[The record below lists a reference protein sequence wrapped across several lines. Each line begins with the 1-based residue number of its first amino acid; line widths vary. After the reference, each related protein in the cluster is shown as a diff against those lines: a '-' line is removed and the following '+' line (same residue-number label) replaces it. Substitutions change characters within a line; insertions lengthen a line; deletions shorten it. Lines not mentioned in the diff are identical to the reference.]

1 MAVVQIS
8 RIQIRRGKGTN
19 GIPQLAGGEFGW
31 AVDNR
36 ALYIG
41 NGSVAE
47 GSPAVGNTKII
58 TEHDD
63 LFSLANSYTY
73 LNGVTVQTG
82 ASATAPIKRT
92 LQSRLDEI
100 VNIKSFGATGD
111 GATDETVAIQRAIDQ
126 LFINSSTKG
135 TEQSRVRLYIPA
147 GLYKV
152 SATIYVPPYCTI
164 YGDGAD
170 KTKFSMTGNAPVFQ
184 TVNSSSTPGNYANDS
199 TSTTLNQA
207 SNIHLEGFTIATVS
221 TADPAIK
228 LQSCKMSNFKEI
240 KITGPWTTGTA
251 INTANSGM
259 ELESLSS
266 IVSTQQNKFDHIH
279 FNGLGVGIASDDDIY
294 GNHWHCSHFE
304 NLGHGVMFGEGTA
317 LGAQGQI
324 TAPCKNSI
332 SHSQFSNID
341 KEAIVITQG
350 VNNTSTHNTF
360 EGVGNVGGN
369 EGNAQYS
376 IIDFANA
383 GNSSIEDFFARTA
396 DLGYNQTYIST
407 YKYVSE
413 IKGKVNATLGGLNSL
428 EVQEASSSTYF
439 FRLPGDYSRTYTI
452 EYDYSSS
459 VANAQRSGKMTIML
473 DVSTNTLLFE
483 DEYNYQGDSNYEN
496 ALTFTAATVNTD
508 GNLGVDTVIV
518 SMLNSIT
525 NDQGEFNYKIKV
537 RS

>member
-8 RIQIRRGKGTN
+8 RIQVRRGKGTS

-58 TEHDD
+58 TQHDD

-73 LNGVTVQTG
+73 LNGVSVQTG

-92 LQSRLDEI
+92 LQSRLDEL

-111 GATDETVAIQRAIDQ
+111 GAVDETVAIQRAIDQ
-126 LFINSSTKG
+126 LYINSSTKG

-147 GLYKV
+147 GRYKV
-152 SATIYVPPYCTI
+152 SATIYIPPYTTI
-164 YGDGAD
+164 YGDGVD
-170 KTKFSMTGNAPVFQ
+170 KTKFDMTGNAPVFQ
-184 TVNSSSTPGNYANDS
+184 TVNSSSTPGNYADDS

-240 KITGPWTTGTA
+240 KITGPWTTGTT
-251 INTANSGM
+251 INTANAGM
-259 ELESLSS
+259 ELESLSAL
-266 IVSTQQNKFDHIH
+266 VGTQDNKFDHIH
-279 FNGLGVGIASDDDIY
+279 FTGLSVGIASDDDVY
-294 GNHWHCSHFE
+294 GNHWHCSHFT
-304 NLGHGVMFGEGTA
+304 NLGHGIVFGEGTA
-317 LGAQGQI
+317 LGAQGQS
-324 TAPCKNSI
+324 TAPCRNSI
-332 SHSQFSNID
+332 SHSQFSEID
-341 KEAIVITQG
+341 KEAIMITQG
-350 VNNTSTHNTF
+350 TNNSSTHNTF

-376 IIDFANA
+376 VIDFNNP

-439 FRLPGDYSRTYTI
+439 FRLPGDYSRTYDI
-452 EYDYSSS
+452 EYQYASN
-459 VANAQRSGKMTIML
+459 VVNARRTGTMSFML
-473 DVSTNTLLFE
+473 DVATNALSFV
-483 DEYNYQGDSNYEN
+483 DDFSYQGDSNYEN
-496 ALTFTAATVNTD
+496 SLSFTAATVNTD

-518 SMLNSIT
+518 SMLNSTT

>member
-8 RIQIRRGKGTN
+8 RIQVRRGKGTN

-63 LFSLANSYTY
+63 LFTLANTYTY

-82 ASATAPIKRT
+82 PSSTSPVKRT

-126 LFINSSTKG
+126 LYINSSTKG

-152 SATIYVPPYCTI
+152 SATIYLPPYTTI
-164 YGDGAD
+164 YGDGMD
-170 KTKFSMTGNAPVFQ
+170 KTKFNMTGNAPVFQ
-184 TVNSSSTPGNYANDS
+184 TVNSSSTPGNYADDS

-207 SNIHLEGFTIATVS
+207 TNIHLEGFTITTVAT
-221 TADPAIK
+221 AQPAVK
-228 LQSCKMSNFKEI
+228 LQSCKNSHFKEI

-251 INTANSGM
+251 ITTDNAGI
-259 ELESLSS
+259 ELESLSAL
-266 IVSTQQNKFDHIH
+266 VGTQKNKFDHIM
-279 FNGLGVGIASDDDIY
+279 FSGLSVGIASDDDIY
-294 GNHWHCSHFE
+294 NNHWHCSYFM
-304 NLGHGVMFGEGTA
+304 NLGYGALFGEGTA
-317 LGAQGQI
+317 LGAQGQS
-324 TAPCKNSI
+324 TAPCKNKI
-332 SHSQFSNID
+332 SQSSFTDID

-350 VNNTSTHNTF
+350 INNISSHNNF
-360 EGVGNVGGN
+360 ENVGNMGGN
-369 EGNAQYS
+369 EGNAQFS
-376 IIDFANA
+376 VIDYNKA
-383 GNSSIEDFFARTA
+383 GNSSVEDYFARTA

-413 IKGKVNATLGGLNSL
+413 IKGKVNATLGGLNNL
-428 EVQEASSSTYF
+428 EVQEATSSTYF
-439 FRLPGDYSRTYTI
+439 FRLPGDYSRTYNI
-452 EYDYSSS
+452 EYNYSSS
-459 VANAQRSGKMTIML
+459 IANAQRSGTMTIML

-508 GNLGVDTVIV
+508 GNLGVDTIIV

>member
-8 RIQIRRGKGTN
+8 RIQVRRGKGTS

-63 LFSLANSYTY
+63 LFTLANTYTY
-73 LNGVTVQTG
+73 LNGVSVQTG
-82 ASATAPIKRT
+82 ASATSPITRT

-126 LFINSSTKG
+126 LYINSSTKG
-135 TEQSRVRLYIPA
+135 TEQSRVKLHVPA
-147 GLYKV
+147 GIYKV
-152 SATIYVPPYCTI
+152 SATIYIPPYCTI
-164 YGDGAD
+164 HGDGVD
-170 KTKFSMTGNAPVFQ
+170 KTKFNMTGNVPVFQ

-199 TSTTLNQA
+199 TSTTLNQ
-207 SNIHLEGFTIATVS
+207 STNIHLEGFTITTVAT
-221 TADPAIK
+221 AQPAIQ
-228 LQSCKMSNFKEI
+228 LQSCKNSHFKEI
-240 KITGPWTTGTA
+240 KIIGPWTTGTA
-251 INTANSGM
+251 VTTANAGM

-266 IVSTQQNKFDHIH
+266 LVSTQKNKFDHIM
-279 FNGLGVGIASDDDIY
+279 FMGLSVGIASDDDVY
-294 GNHWHCSHFE
+294 NNHFHCCHFE
-304 NLGHGVMFGEGTA
+304 GLGNGVMFGEGTS
-317 LGAQGQI
+317 LGAQGQL
-324 TAPCKNSI
+324 TAPCKNKI
-332 SHSQFSNID
+332 SQSSFQGID

-350 VNNTSTHNTF
+350 TNNVSSHNNF
-360 EGVGNVGGN
+360 EGVGNVGSN

-376 IIDFANA
+376 VIDFNKP
-383 GNSSIEDFFARTA
+383 GNSSVEDYFARTA

-428 EVQEASSSTYF
+428 EVQEASSPTYF
-439 FRLPGDYSRTYTI
+439 FRLPGDYSRTYI
-452 EYDYSSS
+452 LEYNYSSA
-459 VANAQRSGKMTIML
+459 VANAQRSGKMVIML
-473 DVSTNTLLFE
+473 DTSTNSLLFE
-483 DEYNYQGDSNYEN
+483 DEFNYQGDSNYEN

-508 GNLGVDTVIV
+508 GNLGVDTIIV
-518 SMLNSIT
+518 SMLNSIS